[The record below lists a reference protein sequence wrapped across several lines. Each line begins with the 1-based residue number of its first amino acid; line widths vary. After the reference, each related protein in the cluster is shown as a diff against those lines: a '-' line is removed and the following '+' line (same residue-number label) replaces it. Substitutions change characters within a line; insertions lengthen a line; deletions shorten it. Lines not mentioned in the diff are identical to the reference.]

1 MVPHYQRLCFIALF
15 VLVTACQQRQGVD
28 LLLVNAEIYTV
39 DESKPWAEA
48 LAIREGQIQVG
59 KKADLVVLSENLFGL
74 PPEKIGEV
82 EVVATYF
89 DGREV
94 YTHER

>member
-1 MVPHYQRLCFIALF
+1 MHQEQL
-15 VLVTACQQRQGVD
+15 T
-28 LLLVNAEIYTV
+28 
-39 DESKPWAEA
+39 
-48 LAIREGQIQVG
+48 GQIQVG